1 MFYYAVLTIYLST
14 IRQTEQNKR
23 PIERDFSPKI
33 YNFASKIKHLM
44 QQEEISIQTLTDNE
58 DIQIGYSD
66 NDIVIIDSIQKF
78 AEISAAHVS
87 MNAIAICTQGR
98 VQGTL
103 NGQAMEL
110 HKNQV
115 AIIPQNVTITDLM
128 VSPDF
133 DLKAMFITNRILQ
146 SFLREKM
153 PIWNDVVYI
162 RRLHIITLED
172 EDLQFYTN
180 FYEMLSLCFDKHVD
194 HPFRTD
200 VIQSLLRAAILGLC
214 GGLKQRILTQEAP
227 LDSGPTTNHFQRF
240 LDLLHSVE
248 TKHRTVD
255 WYATE
260 LCITPKY
267 LSALCKKHSGKT
279 ANEWITEHVLEDIRY
294 YLKQTDYSI
303 KQICDITGFP
313 NPSFFGKYVKEH
325 FGMTPME
332 LRNA

>member
-1 MFYYAVLTIYLST
+1 M
-14 IRQTEQNKR
+14 
-23 PIERDFSPKI
+23 PI
-33 YNFASKIKHLM
+33 FASKIEHIM
-44 QQEEISIQTLTDNE
+44 QQEEITLQTLTDNE

-66 NDIVIIDSIQKF
+66 NDIAIIDSIQKF
-78 AEISAAHVS
+78 AEVSAAHVS
-87 MNAIAICTQGR
+87 MNAIAICTQGK

-103 NGQAMEL
+103 NGQPMEL

-115 AIIPQNVTITDLM
+115 AIIPQNVNVTDLM

-133 DLKAMFITNRILQ
+133 DLKAMFFTNRILQ
-146 SFLREKM
+146 SFLRDKM

-162 RRLHIITLED
+162 RRLYVVTMED
-172 EDLQFYTN
+172 EDMQFYTN
-180 FYEMLSLCFDKHVD
+180 FYEMLSLCFDRRID

-214 GGLKQRILTQEAP
+214 GALKQRVLTDEVT
-227 LDSGPTTNHFQRF
+227 LDASTTTNHFQRF
-240 LDLLHSVE
+240 LDLLHSVDM
-248 TKHRTVD
+248 KHRPVE

-260 LCITPKY
+260 LCISPKY
-267 LSALCKKHSGKT
+267 LSALCKRHSGKT

-325 FGMTPME
+325 FGVTPMKFRLE
-332 LRNA
+332 N